1 MSRSYIHIL
10 FHILS
15 HYGLSHDAEYSSLC
29 YTVGPC
35 CLSHSVDNGLHL
47 LTPNSQSD
55 PLPPL
60 PTWQPPVSSLMSPR
74 CCFCF
79 IDRFIFKSLFLQP
92 ARNGSLLARGHTA
105 GKWKKPGL
113 CIQVVW
119 LQSPCLKLW
128 ASCALIR
135 ILLTRPT
142 NKDRAVPHLSLP
154 QRNQEGEI
162 RWSAYRKN
170 QCKET
175 ARVTQTTNV
184 GNSQSFHDLI
194 KELAEKYVNQR
205 T

>member
-1 MSRSYIHIL
+1 MHIL

-15 HYGLSHDAEYSSLC
+15 HYGLSHGAEYSSLC

-35 CLSHSVDNGLHL
+35 CLSHSVDNSLHL
-47 LTPNSQSD
+47 LTPNPYSD

-60 PTWQPPVSSLMSPR
+60 PPWQPPAYSLCPWF
-74 CCFCF
+74 CFCF

-128 ASCALIR
+128 ASCALIG
-135 ILLTRPT
+135 ILLT
-142 NKDRAVPHLSLP
+142 SLATKTEQFLTFLFLQGPRKGKSGGRLTGRINTRGQPESHKP
-154 QRNQEGEI
+154 QMWGG
-162 RWSAYRKN
+162 
-170 QCKET
+170 
-175 ARVTQTTNV
+175 VTKLPGCHKGT
-184 GNSQSFHDLI
+184 GW
-194 KELAEKYVNQR
+194 KYVNQR